1 MKEIYRVATTPQAL
15 TQQMVTGE
23 HYRITVLT
31 PGLLRL
37 EYSDD
42 GVFEDRA
49 TQMVWHRDF
58 QPADYRVIHTEDGI
72 EIHTEMLQL
81 IYNEKEFSANGLS
94 IQVKGNLT
102 AYHSIWHYGEPI
114 TDLGGTARTLDEA
127 DGAIPLDHGVA
138 SRNGFS
144 VLDDSRSQVLL
155 EDGWIETRKKGVK
168 DLYFFGYGHNY
179 KQALADFYYLCGK
192 TPMLPRFAL
201 GNWWSRYYRYTEESY
216 RELMDRFEREN
227 LPFTVAVIDMDWH
240 LVDID
245 PKYGSGS
252 P

>member
-94 IQVKGNLT
+94 IQVK
-102 AYHSIWHYGEPI
+102 
-114 TDLGGTARTLDEA
+114 
-127 DGAIPLDHGVA
+127 
-138 SRNGFS
+138 
-144 VLDDSRSQVLL
+144 
-155 EDGWIETRKKGVK
+155 
-168 DLYFFGYGHNY
+168 
-179 KQALADFYYLCGK
+179 
-192 TPMLPRFAL
+192 
-201 GNWWSRYYRYTEESY
+201 
-216 RELMDRFEREN
+216 
-227 LPFTVAVIDMDWH
+227 
-240 LVDID
+240 
-245 PKYGSGS
+245 
-252 P
+252 